1 MKISIKERT
10 VRRFSWWEY
19 CLTFLLFAVLS
30 ALPPIMYGGLR
41 LIKENSSFAIWYI
54 LYWLIV
60 TALFCSIT
68 AFQKYKRLD
77 APMRKLGEAARK
89 VSSGD
94 FSVYLTPE
102 HRADKMD
109 YIDRMYLDFNTMV
122 EELGS
127 IEVLKNDFV
136 SNVSHEIKSPLAV
149 IESYAHALKSDALS
163 KEERQEYTDTIIEYS
178 RKLTSLVANI
188 LKLNKLEN
196 QIIDFN
202 IRKFNLCEQIRE
214 CVLEFEEK
222 WEEKDIDIIVD
233 IEDSVMICADQSM
246 LEIVWHNLISNAIKF
261 TDRGGKIIVSQCIDE
276 DFVSISVKDSGC
288 GMNDE
293 TRRRLFDKFYQ
304 GDTSHSS
311 EGNGLGLTLAYRV
324 VELMSGALSVE
335 SEEGKGST
343 FTVKLPLHQIN
354 K

>member
-1 MKISIKERT
+1 MKKGIKERT
-10 VRRFSWWEY
+10 VRRFNWWEY
-19 CLTFLLFAVLS
+19 CLTFVLFAVLS

-60 TALFCSIT
+60 TALFCLMT
-68 AFQKYKRLD
+68 AIQKYKRLD

-149 IESYAHALKSDALS
+149 IESYAHALKSDTLT
-163 KEERQEYTDTIIEYS
+163 KEERLEYTDTIIEYS
-178 RKLTSLVANI
+178 RKLTSLVTNI

-202 IRKFNLCEQIRE
+202 ISHFNVCEQIRE

-222 WEEKDIDIIVD
+222 WVDKDIDIIID
-233 IEDSVMICADQSM
+233 IEDIVMISADRSM

-261 TDRGGKIIVSQCIDE
+261 TDIGGKIQISEKLDD
-276 DFVSISVKDSGC
+276 DFVSISVKDNGC
-288 GMNDE
+288 GMNKE
-293 TRRRLFDKFYQ
+293 TRKRLFDKFYQ

-324 VELMSGALSVE
+324 VELLHGALRVE

-343 FTVKLPLHQIN
+343 FTVKLPLHQI
-354 K
+354 KY